1 MKSSST
7 FYKNKST
14 LFLLILT
21 LIVGG
26 VGAQAGGLLNTDAG
40 GYVFCV
46 NSKTQIVTQ
55 PAKGSCP
62 KGSKKLVIGAR
73 GLAGTDGLSF
83 LNGVKDPENSVGVP
97 GDMFLNSE
105 TKTLFGPKN
114 LDGTWPVGV
123 SLIAPRIDQGRGG
136 SGPAGPAG
144 PAGASGIKI
153 TELTIC
159 GTLGTSLCKNGLEGP
174 GGGTIFFIDYLDQ
187 YPGFNYL
194 EIAPFTCQSP
204 EPLMWSSNTLTA
216 VDTVIGLLP
225 MQVGSGQAN
234 TTAILA
240 AVTANTIVDAPAAA
254 YADALICG
262 GKNDWFLGSPGE
274 MTLLSESLE
283 FHLAS
288 WPFDSAPAGYWT
300 SAAPLE
306 YYDRA
311 YSSFG
316 YGTAGAFVMARK
328 DTGTAF
334 GVPHVRPIRS
344 F

>member
-1 MKSSST
+1 
-7 FYKNKST
+7 
-14 LFLLILT
+14 LELRL
-21 LIVGG
+21 
-26 VGAQAGGLLNTDAG
+26 GGLLNTDAG

-62 KGSKKLVIGAR
+62 KGSKQLVIGAR
-73 GLAGTDGLSF
+73 GLAGTNGLSF

-144 PAGASGIKI
+144 ASGIKI

-194 EIAPFTCQSP
+194 EIAPLTCQSP
-204 EPLMWSSNTLTA
+204 TPLMWSSDTSTA
-216 VDTVIGLLP
+216 VVTVIGLLP

-262 GKNDWFLGSPGE
+262 GKTDWFLGSPGE
-274 MTLLSESLE
+274 MTLLNESFE
-283 FHLAS
+283 YYLAS
-288 WPFDSAPAGYWT
+288 WPFDSAPAGFWT
-300 SAAPLE
+300 SAAPLDLP
-306 YYDRA
+306 DRA
-311 YSSFG
+311 YSGFG
-316 YGTAGAFVMARK
+316 DRYTAAFVRSLK
-328 DTGTAF
+328 DTGNFA